1 MYIIKDRY
9 ARELEEVNGGRIAA
23 LLDLFNRTRGV
34 LPIVERML
42 LCMRAG
48 EGFRVG
54 AEVALEYS

>member
-1 MYIIKDRY
+1 MYIIKDRQ
-9 ARELEEVNGGRIAA
+9 ARELEEVNGGRIA